1 MSYHQLFNR
10 AYTLAISCNHYEI
23 VHDLAYFTE
32 SELVGIIIFL
42 SQLQGS

>member
-10 AYTLAISCNHYEI
+10 AYALCIKCNSHAIT
-23 VHDLAYFTE
+23 HDLAYFTE